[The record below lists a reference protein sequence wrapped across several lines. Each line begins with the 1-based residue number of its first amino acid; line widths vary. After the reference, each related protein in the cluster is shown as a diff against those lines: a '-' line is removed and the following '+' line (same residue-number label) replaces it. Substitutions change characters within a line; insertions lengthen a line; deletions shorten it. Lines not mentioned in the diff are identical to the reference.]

1 MRHVIKKQV
10 LELRFAQGKD
20 MFLLQ
25 QKASEFFYSHL
36 LPALEK
42 IFDKLS
48 DENNTI
54 EIDRLEL
61 DLGLIEWDKDLQ
73 EIKIEEL
80 LSKLEKQVEK
90 ITGKATAPDY
100 LATKESRDSKI
111 KKKTF
116 SQNACEQW
124 LHYMQTGVLPW
135 NLTGIDDEWRN
146 RVLET
151 LATDYELVTRMKEMV
166 TQDKR
171 ILQRIVRDHAISF
184 LVKLIEIITA
194 QQQQSLL
201 QLVQEIEWILTPGLP
216 LTVTVES
223 NPPKK
228 EAAGIWQYLLKNA
241 ATTSGSFSAAQLAKQ
256 WLEQGIENKE
266 VQPERLKHIKHEI
279 SLLVTVIQE
288 VLDTRE
294 KPAGNKAS
302 ESGQEAGEKQK
313 NAEIAPQEKSTPAKE
328 IRSTNDPQKDLLAH
342 QSNEG
347 KNNVKEEDG
356 ARQES
361 AAPAMVADNK
371 AMGEEGIYVQHLGV
385 ILLHPFFKSFFQR
398 TNLVAEGRFNSR
410 AAQEKAIHLLH
421 YLVTGSR
428 EAEEHL
434 LAVPKI
440 ICGWPLEEPLSWET
454 GLTAVETVEAGDL
467 LNAAIAQWTILKNTS
482 ADGLR
487 EGFLQRN
494 GKVQVKNSNM
504 HFLVESSAIDV
515 LLDHLPWN
523 LSMVKLPWLSDLI
536 RVEWR

>member
-10 LELRFAQGKD
+10 LELRVANGKD
-20 MFLLQ
+20 IFLLQ
-25 QKASEFFYSHL
+25 QKASQFFYSHL

-48 DENNTI
+48 DENNII

-73 EIKIEEL
+73 EIKIQEL

-90 ITGKATAPDY
+90 IAGKATGPDY

-124 LHYMQTGVLPW
+124 IYYMRTGVLPW
-135 NLTGIDDEWRN
+135 NLKGIDDEWRN

-171 ILQRIVRDHAISF
+171 ILQRIVRDHSVSF
-184 LVKLIEIITA
+184 LVKLIEIVTA
-194 QQQQSLL
+194 QQQQSLF
-201 QLVQEIEWILTPGLP
+201 QLVQEMDWILNPDLP
-216 LTVTVES
+216 PTATVES
-223 NPPKK
+223 VPPKK
-228 EAAGIWQYLLKNA
+228 QAAAIWQYLLKNA
-241 ATTSGSFSAAQLAKQ
+241 VTTSGSFSTLQLAKQ
-256 WLEQGIENKE
+256 WVEQGIDKKE
-266 VQPERLKHIKHEI
+266 VRPEKLKHIKQKMN
-279 SLLVTVIQE
+279 LLVTVIKE
-288 VLDTRE
+288 ISDARE
-294 KPAGNKAS
+294 KPFDKKAV
-302 ESGQEAGEKQK
+302 ESVQEAGEEHK
-313 NAEIAPQEKSTPAKE
+313 NAEMIPQKNPASLKE
-328 IRSTNDPQKDLLAH
+328 IRSTDVHQQDLPGH
-342 QSNEG
+342 QMNE
-347 KNNVKEEDG
+347 VKKAAKEQDGTREESTD
-356 ARQES
+356 
-361 AAPAMVADNK
+361 PAMVADNK
-371 AMGEEGIYVQHLGV
+371 AIGEEGIYVQHTGL

-398 TNLVAEGRFNSR
+398 TNLVAEGRFNNR
-410 AAQEKAIHLLH
+410 TTQEKAIHLLH
-421 YLVTGSR
+421 YLVTGSM

-440 ICGWPLEEPLSWET
+440 ICGWPLEEPVSWEA
-454 GLTAVETVEAGDL
+454 GLTAIETSEANDL

-487 EGFLQRN
+487 EGFLQRS
-494 GKVQVKNSNM
+494 GKAQVKNGNM
-504 HFLVESSAIDV
+504 HFLIESSAIDV

-523 LSMVKLPWLSDLI
+523 LSMIKLPWLNELI